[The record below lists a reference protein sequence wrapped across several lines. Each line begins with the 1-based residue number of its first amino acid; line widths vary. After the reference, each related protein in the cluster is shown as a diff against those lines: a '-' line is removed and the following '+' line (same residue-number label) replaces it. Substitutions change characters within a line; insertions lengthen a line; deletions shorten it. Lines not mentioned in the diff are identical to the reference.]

1 MNMNTNTN
9 MNTNM
14 NSNSSTGNMQA
25 HSPILRLEQI
35 KKSYAIGDDEFQA
48 LKGVDLEI
56 NQGEMVALM
65 GPSGSGKTTLM
76 QIIGLLDKPKDGRYE
91 LRGRDVT
98 SLSENER
105 SETRNTDIGFVFQA
119 FHLLTRQNLLEN
131 VEVPLTYAGWP
142 AKERRERAMTM
153 LEKVGIADKWR
164 NLPSQISGGQKQR
177 VAVARALTMS
187 PAILLADEPTGNL
200 DSRTSVE
207 IMALFQELNDEG
219 STVIIVT
226 HEPEI
231 GQHCKRIVRLRDG
244 LLESDRE
251 NPNPLRAIAVGE
263 SAGNAVSALS
273 PSSYV
278 PHGRT
283 P

>member
-1 MNMNTNTN
+1 M
-9 MNTNM
+9 
-14 NSNSSTGNMQA
+14 SGIQQ
-25 HSPILRLEQI
+25 PILRLEQI
-35 KKSYAIGDDEFQA
+35 KKSYAIGEDEFQA

-56 NQGEMVALM
+56 NQGDMVALM

-200 DSRTSVE
+200 DSKTSIE

-226 HEPEI
+226 HEPDI
-231 GQHCKRIVRLRDG
+231 GDHCKRIVRLRDG
-244 LLESDRE
+244 LLESDKQNA
-251 NPNPLRAIAVGE
+251 NPHRAISAGLKAPNAVG
-263 SAGNAVSALS
+263 ALRQQIGAS
-273 PSSYV
+273 
-278 PHGRT
+278 T
-283 P
+283 

>member
-1 MNMNTNTN
+1 MANPRQNLRP
-9 MNTNM
+9 
-14 NSNSSTGNMQA
+14 A
-25 HSPILRLEQI
+25 ILRLEAI
-35 KKSYAIGDDEFQA
+35 TKTYAMGELDFQA

-56 NQGEMVALM
+56 HSGEMVALM

-76 QIIGLLDKPKDGRYE
+76 QIIGLLDRPSTGTYQ
-91 LRGRDVT
+91 LRGRDV
-98 SLSENER
+98 SDLNENER
-105 SETRNTDIGFVFQA
+105 ADARNVEIGFVFQA
-119 FHLLTRQNLLEN
+119 FHLLSRQNLLEN

-142 AKERRERAMTM
+142 AKERRERAMNM

-251 NPNPLRAIAVGE
+251 NPNPLRAIAIGE

-278 PHGRT
+278 PHKGA